1 LRVQILWVVMVFEF
15 SHAGGFEEVWIL
27 LQKMAGECRLE
38 NMQTLCV
45 VCHTNVTIEQNRQRR
60 SELKRARQRLQMRV
74 KRLNDRLN
82 GRKRSRSEVS
92 PIVKICCRSCYRIKS
107 LLCMS

>member
-1 LRVQILWVVMVFEF
+1 MVLSSHILVDLKKCEF
-15 SHAGGFEEVWIL
+15 

-45 VCHTNVTIEQNRQRR
+45 VCHTNVTTEQNRQRR
-60 SELKRARQRLQMRV
+60 SELKRAQQRLQMRV
-74 KRLNDRLN
+74 KRLSDRLN
-82 GRKRSRSEVS
+82 GRKRSRLEVS
-92 PIVKICCRSCYRIKS
+92 PIVKICCRSCSRIKS